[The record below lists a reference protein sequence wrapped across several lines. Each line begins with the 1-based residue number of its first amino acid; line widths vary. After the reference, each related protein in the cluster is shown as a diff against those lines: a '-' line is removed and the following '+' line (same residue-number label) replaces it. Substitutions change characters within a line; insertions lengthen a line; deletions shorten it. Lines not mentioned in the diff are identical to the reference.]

1 MNRVAYLGPK
11 GMFSEEAALQFF
23 SEQTIW
29 VMYESIL
36 DVLEAV
42 HNEEVD
48 KCIVSIENS
57 IAGNIHMTVDG
68 FLM

>member
-1 MNRVAYLGPK
+1 MIKVAYLGPK
-11 GMFSEEAALQFF
+11 GTFLEEAAHQFF
-23 SEQTIW
+23 YEQTIW

-48 KCIVSIENS
+48 KCIVPIENS
-57 IAGNIHMTVDG
+57 IAGNIQMVC
-68 FLM
+68 